1 MKFNR
6 TLPSVKNII
15 NKHWDILQ
23 IDRNIKD
30 SFTNKPV
37 IAYRR
42 NKNLRDFIGSNTIE
56 NNTKVIKRISSNGR
70 KIGKCQPCFG
80 RAGNLCCQQIK
91 TTSTFK
97 SDITEKVYN
106 IFHDVNCKS
115 TNLIYLMEC
124 TLCERKQ
131 YVGKCEW
138 SFNRRINSHRNDVWR
153 VEGPPC
159 DKHFQQENHDFNKHA
174 KFTVIEKIEKPP
186 LDKKELRKLL
196 ELKED
201 KWMTRLQTVMPNG
214 LNISLNYPQDITGVI
229 K

>member
-1 MKFNR
+1 
-6 TLPSVKNII
+6 
-15 NKHWDILQ
+15 
-23 IDRNIKD
+23 
-30 SFTNKPV
+30 
-37 IAYRR
+37 
-42 NKNLRDFIGSNTIE
+42 
-56 NNTKVIKRISSNGR
+56 
-70 KIGKCQPCFG
+70 
-80 RAGNLCCQQIK
+80 
-91 TTSTFK
+91 
-97 SDITEKVYN
+97 
-106 IFHDVNCKS
+106 
-115 TNLIYLMEC
+115 MEC

-153 VEGPPC
+153 VDGPPC

-201 KWMTRLQTVMPNG
+201 KWMTRLQIVMSNG